1 MKIKDVTNFDYLL
14 FLAVIGLSI
23 IGILFIYSSGVNS
36 EGAVVSKEYL
46 KQITWAA
53 LGLMLLIA
61 ISLYDYTKIPDK
73 IALLFIFAMLLLVYT
88 RLFGRSVKGAKSWIG
103 IGSFGIQVSE
113 FTKIIY
119 ILFLAWYLSNSQR
132 ESEFIRFIKASFI
145 MFIPMMLILLQPDLG
160 TASVYIPIFL
170 VMCFIAGLPLRYV
183 FGLLAVVIG
192 TLIFTLLPLW
202 EKTILQRPSIGMKIL
217 GNKNIA
223 LLIILSLT
231 GAMIIAVIGFLLLKK
246 RYYYWI
252 GYVLGITGA
261 SISGGSAASRILK
274 EYQLKRLIIFLDPNS
289 DPRGA
294 GWHIIQSMTAIGSGG
309 KTGMGFLKG
318 TQSHYRFLPEQST
331 DFIFSLLSEEWG
343 FIGGLT
349 VFFLYSIVFLR
360 MLLII
365 KRTDDL
371 FGKLIVSG
379 VIGMLF
385 FHFIVNIGMVMGF
398 MPITGIPLLFLSY
411 GGSSL
416 WTAML
421 SVGIVMG
428 INLRQL

>member
-23 IGILFIYSSGVNS
+23 IGILFIYSSGVSS

-73 IALLFIFAMLLLVYT
+73 IALLFIFAMMLLVYT

-252 GYVLGITGA
+252 GYVLGITGV

-343 FIGGLT
+343 FVGGLT

>member
-14 FLAVIGLSI
+14 FLSVIGLSI
-23 IGILFIYSSGVNS
+23 IGILFIYSAGVNS
-36 EGAVVSKEYL
+36 EGVVVSKEYI

-61 ISLYDYTKIPDK
+61 VSLYDYTKIPDK
-73 IALLFIFAMLLLVYT
+73 IALIFIFAMLLLVYT

-103 IGSFGIQVSE
+103 IGGFGIQVSE

-183 FGLLAVVIG
+183 FGLLAIVVG

-202 EKTILQRPSIGMKIL
+202 EKTILQKPSIGVKIL

-223 LLIILSLT
+223 LLIMLSLT
-231 GAMIIAVIGFLLLKK
+231 GATIIAVIGFLLLKK

-252 GYVLGITGA
+252 GYVLGIVGI
-261 SISGGSAASRILK
+261 SISGGLAASRVLK

>member
-73 IALLFIFAMLLLVYT
+73 IALLFIFAMMLLVYT

-252 GYVLGITGA
+252 GYVLGITGV

-343 FIGGLT
+343 FVGGLT

>member
-14 FLAVIGLSI
+14 FLSVIGLSI
-23 IGILFIYSSGVNS
+23 IGILFIYSAGVNS
-36 EGAVVSKEYL
+36 EGVVVSKEYI

-61 ISLYDYTKIPDK
+61 VSLYDYTKIPDK
-73 IALLFIFAMLLLVYT
+73 IALIFIFAMLLLVYT

-103 IGSFGIQVSE
+103 IGGFGIQVSE

-183 FGLLAVVIG
+183 FGLLAIVVG

-202 EKTILQRPSIGMKIL
+202 EKTILQKPSIGVKIL

-223 LLIILSLT
+223 LLIMLSLT
-231 GAMIIAVIGFLLLKK
+231 GATIIAVIGFLLLKK

-252 GYVLGITGA
+252 GYVLGIVGI
-261 SISGGSAASRILK
+261 SISGGLAASRVLK

-343 FIGGLT
+343 FVGGLT
-349 VFFLYSIVFLR
+349 VFFLYSIVL
-360 MLLII
+360 
-365 KRTDDL
+365 
-371 FGKLIVSG
+371 
-379 VIGMLF
+379 
-385 FHFIVNIGMVMGF
+385 
-398 MPITGIPLLFLSY
+398 
-411 GGSSL
+411 
-416 WTAML
+416 
-421 SVGIVMG
+421 
-428 INLRQL
+428 